1 MQATPTMVD
10 DALRFMGVPK
20 EARSGEMAERAYR
33 TFELLEGFI
42 RPRRIWGRFS
52 VLADDRGIRLD
63 EAVRIESGSLARLM
77 AHSRECWVMAV
88 TLGPEVDRRILLA
101 QKQDMLDGMALDAC
115 ASVRADVLCDEV
127 EGEIFRELR
136 EGEHPTMRFSPGYGD
151 APLTASADLIALLDA
166 TRRIGLAMTRSY
178 MMTPIKSITALIGI
192 SDRNE
197 DRTRNCSRCAARPDC
212 PYRKRGETCGG

>member
-10 DALRFMGVPK
+10 DALRFLGVPK

-42 RPRRIWGRFS
+42 RPRRVWGRFS

-115 ASVRADVLCDEV
+115 ASVRADALCDEV

-178 MMTPIKSITALIGI
+178 MMTPIKSVTALIGI

-197 DRTRNCSRCAARPDC
+197 DRTRDCSRCAARPDC